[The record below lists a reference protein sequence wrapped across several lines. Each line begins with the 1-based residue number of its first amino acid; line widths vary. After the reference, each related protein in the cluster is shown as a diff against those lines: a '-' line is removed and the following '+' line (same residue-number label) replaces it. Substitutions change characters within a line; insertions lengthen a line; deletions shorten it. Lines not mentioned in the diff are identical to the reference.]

1 MSFLNPLLV
10 PYKKYA
16 IFSGRTGR
24 KEFWLFALYFYT
36 LALIINF
43 LDIFLGTID
52 EQSGYGVLSGIFTI
66 GSIIPW
72 VSITVRRLHDI
83 DKSGW
88 WYPLILIPIV
98 NIWLLSKKGDLEDNR
113 FGKSPYS
120 VKEDNRCNAPD

>member
-1 MSFLNPLLV
+1 MHFLEPLLA

-16 IFSGRTGR
+16 VFSGRTSR
-24 KEFWLFALYFYT
+24 KEFWLSILFYYI
-36 LALIINF
+36 LFFILIF
-43 LDIFLGTID
+43 VDIFLGTFNK
-52 EQSGYGVLSGIFTI
+52 ESSFGLLSAIFAI

-83 DKSGW
+83 NKSGW
-88 WYPLILIPIV
+88 WYPLSLIPIV

-120 VKEDNRCNAPD
+120 VDKREI